1 MSANVETMFSVRE
14 KPWHGLGEIV
24 AEAPT
29 SADALHLAGLDWRV
43 KQTDVLSAETGEV
56 ITGYKAN
63 VRDTDSSVLGIV
75 TDRYKIV
82 QNVDAFAFT
91 DVLVSDNC
99 DVHYETA
106 GSLRGGRTV
115 WLLAKLPK
123 TELAGD
129 EVEQYVC
136 FANTHDGTG
145 AVRVC
150 VTPVRV
156 VCNNTLNFALK
167 TAARSWS
174 TKHTGDINSKILEAK
189 ETLALANSYMINL
202 QEYANE
208 MQKKPVTD
216 KELGY
221 VLNGVFQL
229 PKKPTDREVATV
241 QAKKDSY
248 MACYFAP
255 DIAKFRGT
263 AWGALNAMADFADH
277 AAPARM
283 TASYRENNWGRI
295 MNGHDLVDKMAM
307 AFAA

>member
-1 MSANVETMFSVRE
+1 MHNIETMFSVRE
-14 KPWHGLGEIV
+14 KPWHGIGKIV

-91 DVLVSDNC
+91 DVLVNDGN

-202 QEYANE
+202 QDYAKE

-229 PKKPTDREVATV
+229 PKKPTDREMSTV